1 MSRLETDE
9 IPFQNDLPPEIQRRL
24 QVEELWARRIV
35 LAELM
40 NAERLKIY
48 AQRRSQS
55 WPALF
60 APIDTVWR
68 DRLARPSATIVPINN
83 RKAFASGS

>member
-9 IPFQNDLPPEIQRRL
+9 FPFQDDLPPEIQRRL
-24 QVEELWARRIV
+24 QVEELWARRNV

-48 AQRRSQS
+48 AQRRSLNSLAQF
-55 WPALF
+55 P
-60 APIDTVWR
+60 PIDIVWR
-68 DRLARPSATIVPINN
+68 DMQARPSAMVVPINN
-83 RKAFASGS
+83 RKAAASGA